1 MSRFWKGFW
10 QLADPKIWIA
20 STIPMLVGA
29 TFAYVN
35 EKSFNFLW
43 FLLALI
49 GVYLI
54 EIGKNA
60 VNEVVDYI
68 TGADRFVTQ
77 DKRTPFSGGKKTI
90 VDGVL
95 TLEEAKWIGIVTI
108 FLACIIGIIIALY
121 WEIKVLSIGVLGVF
135 FAVFYILPPL
145 KLAYRGLGEFAVGF
159 TFGILVTLGMYVTMT
174 HNINWE
180 VVLISLP
187 LSFLITNILWIN
199 QFPDYEADMKA
210 NKRNWVVRLGKEKSV
225 GVYAMLF
232 AFSYISFILISII
245 LKNYFFLLGFITLPL
260 TISAVKNAKK
270 HYNDIQRLIL
280 SNAKTVQIYILTGIS
295 MIIAII
301 LQ

>member
-108 FLACIIGIIIALY
+108 FLACVIGIIIALY

-174 HNINWE
+174 HNINWN

-187 LSFLITNILWIN
+187 LSFLITNVLWIN

>member
-108 FLACIIGIIIALY
+108 FLACVIGIIIALY

-135 FAVFYILPPL
+135 FAVFYIFPPL

-174 HNINWE
+174 HNINWN

-187 LSFLITNILWIN
+187 LSFLITNVLWIN

-280 SNAKTVQIYILTGIS
+280 SNAKTVQIYILTGIF

>member
-1 MSRFWKGFW
+1 
-10 QLADPKIWIA
+10 
-20 STIPMLVGA
+20 MLVGA

-77 DKRTPFSGGKKTI
+77 NKRTPFSGGKKTI

-108 FLACIIGIIIALY
+108 FLACIIGIIIAIY

-174 HNINWE
+174 HNINWN

>member
-1 MSRFWKGFW
+1 
-10 QLADPKIWIA
+10 
-20 STIPMLVGA
+20 MLVGA

-108 FLACIIGIIIALY
+108 F
-121 WEIKVLSIGVLGVF
+121 
-135 FAVFYILPPL
+135 
-145 KLAYRGLGEFAVGF
+145 
-159 TFGILVTLGMYVTMT
+159 
-174 HNINWE
+174 
-180 VVLISLP
+180 
-187 LSFLITNILWIN
+187 
-199 QFPDYEADMKA
+199 
-210 NKRNWVVRLGKEKSV
+210 
-225 GVYAMLF
+225 
-232 AFSYISFILISII
+232 
-245 LKNYFFLLGFITLPL
+245 
-260 TISAVKNAKK
+260 
-270 HYNDIQRLIL
+270 
-280 SNAKTVQIYILTGIS
+280 
-295 MIIAII
+295 
-301 LQ
+301 

>member
-1 MSRFWKGFW
+1 MSRFWRGFW

-68 TGADRFVTQ
+68 TGADRFVTE

-90 VDGVL
+90 VDGIL
-95 TLEEAKWIGIVTI
+95 TLEEAKWIGIITI
-108 FLACIIGIIIALY
+108 LLACVIGIIIAFY
-121 WEIKVLSIGVLGVF
+121 WEIKVLFIGVLGVF

-174 HNINWE
+174 HNINWN

-187 LSFLITNILWIN
+187 LSFLIANVLWIN

-225 GVYAMLF
+225 SVYAMLF
-232 AFSYISFILISII
+232 ILSYVSFIITSIV

-270 HYNDIQRLIL
+270 YYNDIQKLIL

>member
-1 MSRFWKGFW
+1 M
-10 QLADPKIWIA
+10 
-20 STIPMLVGA
+20 
-29 TFAYVN
+29 
-35 EKSFNFLW
+35 
-43 FLLALI
+43 
-49 GVYLI
+49 
-54 EIGKNA
+54 
-60 VNEVVDYI
+60 
-68 TGADRFVTQ
+68 
-77 DKRTPFSGGKKTI
+77 
-90 VDGVL
+90 
-95 TLEEAKWIGIVTI
+95 
-108 FLACIIGIIIALY
+108 
-121 WEIKVLSIGVLGVF
+121 SIGVLGVF

-174 HNINWE
+174 HNINWN

>member
-174 HNINWE
+174 HNINRN

-187 LSFLITNILWIN
+187 LSFLITNVLWIN

>member
-174 HNINWE
+174 HNINWN

-187 LSFLITNILWIN
+187 LSFLITNVLWIN

-280 SNAKTVQIYILTGIS
+280 SNAKTVQIYILTGIF

>member
-108 FLACIIGIIIALY
+108 FLACVIGIIIALY

-174 HNINWE
+174 HNINWN

-187 LSFLITNILWIN
+187 LSFLITNVLWIN

-280 SNAKTVQIYILTGIS
+280 SNAKTVQIYILTGIF

>member
-1 MSRFWKGFW
+1 MSRLWRGFW

-68 TGADRFVTQ
+68 TGADRFVTE

-90 VDGVL
+90 VDGIL
-95 TLEEAKWIGIVTI
+95 TLEEAKWIGIITI
-108 FLACIIGIIIALY
+108 LLACVIGIIIAFY
-121 WEIKVLSIGVLGVF
+121 WEIKVLFIGVLGVF

-174 HNINWE
+174 HNINWN

-187 LSFLITNILWIN
+187 LSFLIANVLWIN

-225 GVYAMLF
+225 SVYAMLF
-232 AFSYISFILISII
+232 ILSYVSFIITSIV

-270 HYNDIQRLIL
+270 YYNDIQKLIL